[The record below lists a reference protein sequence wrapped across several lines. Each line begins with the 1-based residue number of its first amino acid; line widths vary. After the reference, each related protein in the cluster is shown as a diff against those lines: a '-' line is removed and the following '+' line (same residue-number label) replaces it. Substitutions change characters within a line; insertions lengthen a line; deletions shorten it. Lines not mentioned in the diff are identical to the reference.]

1 MKSDSDLQQDIR
13 DELLR
18 MRSGQAETLNV
29 RVLEGVVTLT
39 GRVDSDS
46 QKWRVADAIR
56 LLPGVQGLVDEIEV
70 FALEAP
76 GSGTGAGADA
86 DTARPWFPP
95 R

>member
-1 MKSDSDLQQDIR
+1 MKSDNDMQQDVR

-18 MRSGQAETLNV
+18 MLSGRAETLNV
-29 RVLEGVVTLT
+29 QVLEGVVTLT

-56 LLPGVQGLVDEIEV
+56 RLPGVRDLVDEIEV

-76 GSGTGAGADA
+76 GRGADA
-86 DTARPWFPP
+86 DAARDWFPP